1 MTQSESQGL
10 SESDAQ
16 EKISNDLAA
25 TAKSNP
31 TVMEK
36 LKSLGKS
43 FGSASGKAL
52 ITEVVKAVFKLA
64 LEKAGIHL
72 ESK

>member
-1 MTQSESQGL
+1 MTQVQSQGL

-16 EKISNDLAA
+16 EKVADDLA
-25 TAKSNP
+25 TKAKSDS
-31 TVMEK
+31 TMMEK

-43 FGSASGKAL
+43 LGSNSGKAL

-72 ESK
+72 E